1 MASDNNPPFSSVD
14 IQALASLVN
23 QINLMQSNATR
34 TQSNPAL
41 NPASP
46 YFLHPGENSGSS
58 LLSTPLVGNNYQI
71 WEKAMWRTL
80 TSKNK
85 LGFVN
90 GSIKK
95 PERGTA
101 LFEAWKRSN
110 TYVVSLI
117 NQSLSP
123 EIAKSVVWINSA
135 EKLLKEL
142 KHRYCHGDIYRIAE
156 LEEDLFA
163 TRQGEL
169 TITAYYTK
177 LKEIW
182 EELDN
187 LCPIPI
193 CSRCSENCTCEL
205 NILRGYK
212 KDSSVVG
219 LLRGLNDQYSTVR
232 SQIMLMKPLPKVD
245 AIFSDLLQQERQFN
259 INEIVEGKALI
270 TNARTD
276 GGIIRGRDRG
286 KGGRGG
292 HGNYHKTGRGSKQCS
307 HCGKNGH
314 LIDTCYKKHGFPPHF
329 KNGGASINNLV
340 AEESDDNNNQ
350 SQ

>member
-41 NPASP
+41 DPASP

-58 LLSTPLVGNNYQI
+58 LLSTLLVGNNYQI

-101 LFEAWKRSN
+101 LFEAWERSN

-135 EKLLKEL
+135 EELLKEL

-187 LCPIPI
+187 LRPIPI

-212 KDSSVVG
+212 EDSSVVR

-245 AIFSDLLQQERQFN
+245 AVFSDLLQQER
-259 INEIVEGKALI
+259 
-270 TNARTD
+270 
-276 GGIIRGRDRG
+276 
-286 KGGRGG
+286 
-292 HGNYHKTGRGSKQCS
+292 
-307 HCGKNGH
+307 
-314 LIDTCYKKHGFPPHF
+314 
-329 KNGGASINNLV
+329 
-340 AEESDDNNNQ
+340 
-350 SQ
+350 